1 MAKVHMNTLIK
12 YYEILLVNRK
22 YKHRI
27 RKILKCMD
35 NEDLELIFL
44 IINDELDRI
53 NKRRWNK

>member
-1 MAKVHMNTLIK
+1 MAKVHMNTLTK
-12 YYEILLVNRK
+12 YFEISLVNRK

-35 NEDLELIFL
+35 IEDLELIFL

-53 NKRRWNK
+53 NKRR